1 MLDLSVQIVN
11 YKTKKYLTDCID
23 SVISDL
29 KDSSISYKILIF
41 ENGYGENL
49 RDLEEKYKQK
59 NLEFYYSDKNLGFG
73 GGHNFLAK
81 KQISKY
87 LFILNPDI
95 IIKENAIKTLFD
107 FMEMHPEVGMCGP
120 RVLLPQKHFFWHKN
134 IFWPKKFVYKEF
146 FERFLKIKILR
157 KINYLEFDPIVGSAL
172 FVRREAFQKAGGFD
186 ENLFLYFEEGD
197 LCNSFKKE
205 GYKIFFVYD
214 AIILHFYGKSDS
226 SKKEKVEYFK
236 QSRRYFYK
244 KWYGEEMA
252 NEMLLKEENTV
263 NDKHLEKVL

>member
-1 MLDLSVQIVN
+1 MLDLAVQIVN

-41 ENGYGENL
+41 ENGSGENL
-49 RDLEEKYKQK
+49 LDLEEKYKLK

-81 KQISKY
+81 KSESKY
-87 LFILNPDI
+87 LFILNPDTVI
-95 IIKENAIKTLFD
+95 EKNSIKILFD
-107 FMEMHPEVGMCGP
+107 FMEKHQVAGMCGP

-134 IFWPKKFVYKEF
+134 IFWPRKFVYKEF
-146 FERFLKIKILR
+146 FEKFLKIRIFKDIA
-157 KINYLEFDPIVGSAL
+157 YLEFDPIVGSAI
-172 FVRREAFQKAGGFD
+172 FARRSAFQKVSGFD

-197 LCNSFKKE
+197 LCNSMKKE

-214 AIILHFYGKSDS
+214 AKITHFYGKSDS
-226 SKKEKVEYFK
+226 SKKEKVEHFK
-236 QSRRYFYK
+236 NSRRYFYK
-244 KWYGEEMA
+244 KWYGEEKA
-252 NEMLLKEENTV
+252 REMLVKKENPA